1 MHHVCSKMI
10 VILYVF
16 WEILF
21 MSESYLQATQ
31 SLRTF
36 PTEKHCIWAISY
48 HLKGNSCL
56 LFYFFM
62 SKNAMGFLTK
72 GYRCR

>member
-1 MHHVCSKMI
+1 
-10 VILYVF
+10 
-16 WEILF
+16 

-31 SLRTF
+31 PLRTF
-36 PTEKHCIWAISY
+36 PTENQCIWAISY
-48 HLKGNSCL
+48 NLKGNSCL